1 MGAGIEEGAGPVD
14 REGAGCGAR
23 LVVLKPAGPGLA
35 GVLVGTATWGNT
47 PRAAMGGC
55 ADDEAG
61 AAGAEAG
68 TMGMSWEGRL
78 VWTGPLPEPLPT
90 VGISELMRPIGA
102 RAVVDA
108 AVCGGLEAARPVM
121 EKDGG
126 ASDSAAEITR
136 MAWEGRANAGD
147 GGRAGDASC
156 EADSPSRVAARRAA
170 AREDRAGS
178 GRGLATAGGRPK
190 VPSEAYA
197 PGSSWAGNKAFP
209 PREAAPR
216 PRAAGTAGRSPT

>member
-1 MGAGIEEGAGPVD
+1 MERGA
-14 REGAGCGAR
+14 AGCGAR
-23 LVVLKPAGPGLA
+23 LVALKLAAPGLA
-35 GVLVGTATWGNT
+35 GVLVGTATWGDT
-47 PRAAMGGC
+47 ARAVMGGC
-55 ADDEAG
+55 TDDEAG

-68 TMGMSWEGRL
+68 TTGMSWEGRL
-78 VWTGPLPEPLPT
+78 VWTGPLLEPLPT
-90 VGISELMRPIGA
+90 VGISELIRPIGA
-102 RAVVDA
+102 RAAVDA
-108 AVCGGLEAARPVM
+108 AVCGGLEAARPGT

-147 GGRAGDASC
+147 AGRGGDASC
-156 EADSPSRVAARRAA
+156 EADSPSRVAARSAA
-170 AREDRAGS
+170 AREERAGS

-216 PRAAGTAGRSPT
+216 PRAAETAGGSPT